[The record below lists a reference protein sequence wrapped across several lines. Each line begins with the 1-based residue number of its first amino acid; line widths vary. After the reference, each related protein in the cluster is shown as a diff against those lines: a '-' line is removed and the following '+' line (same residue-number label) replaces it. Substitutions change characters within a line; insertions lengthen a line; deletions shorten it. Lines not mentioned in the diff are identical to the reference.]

1 MIRRILRAI
10 FSLVLRVF
18 FSRIEVRGLEHVPA
32 EGPIMFTPN
41 HPSGLVDPL
50 FLFCLAPRRISF
62 LAKAPLF
69 RTPVLGSLVRSL
81 ECLPVYR
88 PKDGADTAK
97 NKETFDAARALLAR
111 GGSICIFPEGTS
123 HSDPKLKPLKTGA
136 ARIALGAGP
145 LDVVPSGLYYTAK
158 GTFRSS
164 ALLYFGTPFRVEAA
178 EPDSDRVRA
187 LTDRMAQALAEVT
200 LQADQTEA
208 LALVSRVEKT
218 FFPSENVA
226 EELDLRRR
234 LVAGYEQLR
243 TRAPERLAALEH
255 RIARFE
261 AELAQAGIAPEQ
273 LTPEG
278 FTLTG
283 VAGFVVR
290 SLLLFALTA
299 PFAAAGIVL
308 HYPAY
313 RAAGFFALRLSRGD
327 DDIVATIKVLGSL
340 LFFPITW
347 GLAAT
352 GAGLAWGWRAVLATL
367 VLAPLCAYAALAFTE
382 RLDRLVAGAR
392 SLALFLFRR
401 RGWARLC
408 AEREAIRSEIQ
419 EVGTA
424 FTDAA

>member
-18 FSRIEVRGLEHVPA
+18 FRRIEVRGLEHVPVD
-32 EGPIMFTPN
+32 GPVMFTPN
-41 HPSGLVDPL
+41 HQSGLVDPL
-50 FLFCLAPRRISF
+50 FLFCLAPRRTSF

-69 RTPVLGSLVRSL
+69 RMPVLGSLVRAL

-88 PKDGADTAK
+88 QQDAADTAK

-123 HSDPKLKPLKTGA
+123 HSDPKLKPFKTGA
-136 ARIALGAGP
+136 ARIALAAGP

-158 GTFRSS
+158 GKFRSS
-164 ALLYFGTPFRVEAA
+164 ALLYFGQPFRVEAA
-178 EPDSDRVRA
+178 EPDPDRVRA
-187 LTDRMAQALAEVT
+187 LTDRMAAALADVT
-200 LQADQTEA
+200 LHADRAEA
-208 LALVSRVEKT
+208 LALVARVERT

-234 LVAGYEQLR
+234 LIAGYDQLR
-243 TRAPERLAALEH
+243 ARAPERLAALER

-261 AELAQAGIAPEQ
+261 AALEQAGIAPEQ
-273 LTPEG
+273 LSPDG
-278 FTLTG
+278 FTVGG
-283 VAGFVVR
+283 VASFVVR

-299 PFAAAGIVL
+299 PFAAAGLVL

-327 DDIVATIKVLGSL
+327 DIVATIKVLGSL
-340 LFFPITW
+340 LFFPLTW
-347 GLAAT
+347 ALAAT
-352 GAGLAWGWRAVLATL
+352 AAGLLWGWHAVLATL
-367 VLAPLCAYAALAFTE
+367 VLAPLCAYAALVFSE

-401 RGWARLC
+401 RGRALLL
-408 AEREAIRSEIQ
+408 AEREAIRQEIIAAG
-419 EVGTA
+419 ES